1 MQLKNFLRNIFK
13 PKQSVTLES
22 INDLLSKVAEAEI
35 KYQELLER
43 MSVNSSANNLTVVS
57 QKPVAECGE
66 ILNALIKRQNI
77 KKS

>member
-22 INDLLSKVAEAEI
+22 INDLLSKVAETEI

-57 QKPVAECGE
+57 QKPVSECGE